1 MEWEYISSPICFN
14 CGWKR
19 EKSMDVKDAANA
31 MKEILDLTYE
41 PIAVKFL
48 EKKVSLEGF
57 AMPSVRRYCQVL
69 MGARE
74 GKKLVLSGDNISCP
88 AAAWALGF
96 KEPPPKLSS
105 GEMPFAM
112 GIFGSP
118 KAVQN
123 TFATMPRLET
133 GKYQMVA
140 CCPLGEAPFEPDVV
154 VLESAVEHL
163 MWVALA
169 NVFKTGGR
177 LEFSTAILQA
187 TCVDVTI
194 LPFLMQ
200 KMNATLGCYGC
211 REATDMAESECV
223 LGFPIKDLEN
233 IVNSLQK
240 LNERAIP
247 RVRGKAVYK
256 ALLSRKD

>member
-1 MEWEYISSPICFN
+1 
-14 CGWKR
+14 
-19 EKSMDVKDAANA
+19 MDVKQAASI
-31 MKEILDLTYE
+31 MKQILGLTYE
-41 PIAVKFL
+41 PIVVKFL
-48 EKKVSLEGF
+48 EKKTNLEDF
-57 AMPSVRRYCQVL
+57 EMPSERRYCQVL

-74 GKKLVLSGDNISCP
+74 GKKLLLSGDNISCP

-96 KEPPPKLSS
+96 KEPPLKLSS

-118 KAVQN
+118 AAVRN
-123 TFATMPRLET
+123 TFATMPRLKM

-140 CCPLGEAPFEPDVV
+140 CCPLGEAPFEPDVI
-154 VLESAVEHL
+154 VLESVVEHL

-169 NVFKTGGR
+169 NVFETGGR

-187 TCVDVTI
+187 TCVDGTI
-194 LPFLMQ
+194 MPFLKQ
-200 KMNATLGCYGC
+200 KIHASLGCYGC
-211 REATDMAESECV
+211 REATNMTENECV
-223 LGFPIKDLEN
+223 LGFPIKDLEH

-247 RVRGKAVYK
+247 RVRGKAVYQ
-256 ALLSRKD
+256 ALISRKD

>member
-1 MEWEYISSPICFN
+1 MDIKEASS
-14 CGWKR
+14 
-19 EKSMDVKDAANA
+19 V
-31 MKEILDLTYE
+31 MKAILGLKYE

-48 EKKVSLEGF
+48 KKKTGLEGF
-57 AMPSVRRYCQVL
+57 ETPSERRYCQVL

-74 GKKLVLSGDNISCP
+74 GKKLLLTGDNISCP

-118 KAVQN
+118 GAVQN
-123 TFATMPRLET
+123 TFASMPRLEM

-140 CCPLGEAPFEPDVV
+140 CCPLNLAPFEPDIVV
-154 VLESAVEHL
+154 IESDVEHL
-163 MWVALA
+163 MWIALA
-169 NVFKTGGR
+169 NVFETGGR
-177 LEFSTAILQA
+177 LEFNTAILQA
-187 TCVDVTI
+187 TCVDGTI
-194 LPFLMQ
+194 MPFLNQ
-200 KMNATLGCYGC
+200 KIHASLGCYGC
-211 REATDMAESECV
+211 REATNLSESECV
-223 LGFPIKDLEN
+223 LGFPGKDLER
-233 IVNSLQK
+233 IVNSLKK
-240 LNERAIP
+240 LNEKAIP

>member
-1 MEWEYISSPICFN
+1 MELT
-14 CGWKR
+14 KAA
-19 EKSMDVKDAANA
+19 KVMKD
-31 MKEILDLTYE
+31 ILGLTYE

-48 EKKVSLEGF
+48 TKKTQLDGF
-57 AMPSVRRYCQVL
+57 EMPSDRRYCQIL

-74 GKKLVLSGDNISCP
+74 GRNLLLTVDNISCP

-96 KEPPPKLSS
+96 KEPPLRLSS
-105 GEMPFAM
+105 GEMPAGM

-118 KAVQN
+118 AAAKN
-123 TFATMPRLET
+123 TLDSMPRLEM

-140 CCPLGEAPFEPDVV
+140 CCPLGQAPFEPDIVV
-154 VLESAVEHL
+154 IESAVEHL

-169 NVFKTGGR
+169 QVFETGGR

-187 TCVDVTI
+187 TCVDGTI
-194 LPFLMQ
+194 IPFLTQ
-200 KMNATLGCYGC
+200 RIHASLGCYGC
-211 REATDMAESECV
+211 REATNLAESEGV

-240 LNERAIP
+240 LKERAMP
-247 RVRGKAVYK
+247 RVRGKAVYQ
-256 ALLSRKD
+256 ALLSRRD